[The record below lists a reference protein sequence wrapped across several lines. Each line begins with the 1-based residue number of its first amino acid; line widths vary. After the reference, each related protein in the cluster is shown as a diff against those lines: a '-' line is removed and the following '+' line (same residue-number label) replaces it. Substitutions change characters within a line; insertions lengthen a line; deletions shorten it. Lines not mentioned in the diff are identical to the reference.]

1 MPASAPRTTRRRQ
14 NGPASTDPGC
24 RRQLG
29 RYRRRRPRSR
39 ARPTVRRPPR
49 KKLRARTGTTSRYS
63 TSRRP
68 GSRSRRSCRSPRHA
82 EIPFD
87 PDLVLFAY
95 CCNDPVETDVRGLRN
110 VEVSGWQPWSGLRPA
125 RGVPRGQNQV
135 ALWYDGRSRV
145 YHGLETSFDKLA
157 VMGASRRL
165 LLVGMP
171 LLTND
176 RAAQSHLP
184 VIERLAKERG
194 IPYLDLF
201 PGLAARDLV
210 SFAGKKYPD
219 HIHYNE
225 AGHEAI
231 AELLSAEL
239 AGRCARRAAPMKAT
253 RKRRPV
259 TALVASIPSRV
270 ASSSSPWR
278 RKIQSSPCPGS
289 ASASSA
295 SSISDPATSAAHS
308 WRRWRSTDRCR
319 ADGAPIRA
327 VLTGRR
333 AVRSHQ

>member
-1 MPASAPRTTRRRQ
+1 MTARQIAFRLVAVSLGTLVGLALAGLGVQLLIPPEFMPVPSVDFEPVAGVPYV
-14 NGPASTDPGC
+14 
-24 RRQLG
+24 
-29 RYRRRRPRSR
+29 YRPNLPDREEV
-39 ARPTVRRPPR
+39 PTVGQHHVPMTDNAGFRTPHDATKAKRPGEYRILVVGDSLADTVADAPDHAPDR
-49 KKLRARTGTTSRYS
+49 LFAARLEKKLRARTGRDVEVLDLSA
-63 TSRRP
+63 P
-68 GSRSRRSCRSPRHA
+68 GLSLAQELPLA
-82 EIPFD
+82 EARGIPFD

-95 CCNDPVETDVRGLRN
+95 CYNDPVETDVRGLRN
-110 VEVSGWQPWSGLRPA
+110 VEVSGWRPWSGLRRLA
-125 RGVPRGQNQV
+125 EYREVQNQV

-239 AGRCARRAAPMKAT
+239 AET
-253 RKRRPV
+253 
-259 TALVASIPSRV
+259 
-270 ASSSSPWR
+270 
-278 RKIQSSPCPGS
+278 
-289 ASASSA
+289 
-295 SSISDPATSAAHS
+295 
-308 WRRWRSTDRCR
+308 
-319 ADGAPIRA
+319 
-327 VLTGRR
+327 
-333 AVRSHQ
+333 VR